1 MDVNNFNFWLQ
12 HELIGS
18 VSTLLVIGRSGRFGN
33 FAGRIGSGQI
43 TENRPVDI
51 SAWPS

>member
-18 VSTLLVIGRSGRFGN
+18 VSTLLVIGGSCRVGN
-33 FAGRIGSGQI
+33 IAGRIGSGQV
-43 TENRPVDI
+43 TENGPVDI